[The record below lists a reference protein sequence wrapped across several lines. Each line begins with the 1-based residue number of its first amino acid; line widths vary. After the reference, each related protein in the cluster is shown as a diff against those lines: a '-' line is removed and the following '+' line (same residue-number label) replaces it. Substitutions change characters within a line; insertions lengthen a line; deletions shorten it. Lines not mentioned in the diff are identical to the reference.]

1 MILSKQHNTIVFSP
15 PKTGTRYR
23 MIRFKD
29 VNDMKRS
36 PGNMHVP
43 VSYIHEICNDF
54 ELDQQT
60 LHKVVC
66 IRNPWRRYAS
76 LFDMMWRARQNKD
89 DQQQLFIKWINSEH
103 FNRRAFSLDTFL
115 FDKKG
120 DLGVDE
126 ILQVDDWNA
135 HIDRL
140 KQLLHDDSDVTHDY
154 KSKYSYEDTY
164 KQWYTQQAIDRVAE
178 KDAKTI
184 ELLNLTF

>member
-89 DQQQLFIKWINSEH
+89 DQSQLFIKWINSEH

-140 KQLLHDDSDVTHDY
+140 KQLLHDDSDVSHDY